1 MATEVSIPNLGY
13 TMTEAKILKWLKSVG
28 DSIEAGENLLEI
40 ETDKVSYGIESP
52 VDGIVRAILRDVGD
66 EVPVGGVVALIGT
79 ASEEIDMS
87 PYEQNE
93 TVAATPE
100 TARIEERKRSVLSVS
115 PVVEGGVLVSPAA
128 KKMARVEGIDL
139 SLVKGSGRSGRIR
152 MADVERYLSEARTT
166 RIGVVS
172 SRGSVEVAEII
183 PMTTMRK
190 TIAQRLSRS
199 SRDAPHISLFI
210 EVDMTEVKRLKDS
223 IVEKI
228 EATLDV
234 RLSLN
239 DIFIK
244 VVAVTLRGHPR
255 LNARLQGDRIEI
267 LKDVNIGLAV
277 AVEDGLVVPAIEGAD
292 QKRLWQIAKER
303 KDLVERAGQGRLS
316 LVELE
321 RGTFT
326 ISNLGMYE
334 VVFFTSI
341 INPPQSGILSI
352 GKTVDR
358 PVVRD
363 GTVVIRPIV
372 EMSLSVDHRV
382 VDGAMG
388 AQFLR
393 DLKEALE
400 NPYLVF

>member
-1 MATEVSIPNLGY
+1 
-13 TMTEAKILKWLKSVG
+13 
-28 DSIEAGENLLEI
+28 
-40 ETDKVSYGIESP
+40 
-52 VDGIVRAILRDVGD
+52 
-66 EVPVGGVVALIGT
+66 
-79 ASEEIDMS
+79 
-87 PYEQNE
+87 
-93 TVAATPE
+93 
-100 TARIEERKRSVLSVS
+100 
-115 PVVEGGVLVSPAA
+115 
-128 KKMARVEGIDL
+128 
-139 SLVKGSGRSGRIR
+139 

-172 SRGSVEVAEII
+172 SRGPVEVAEII